1 MAYKFL
7 VVDDTSFMR
16 KMAADCLK
24 QQGHVVAGEAG
35 NGREAVRKFRELQPD
50 VVMMDLTMP
59 EMNGVDAIKEILKIK
74 KDAVI
79 LVCSASNQKDM
90 IQDALEAGAVGYLM
104 KPFKPDYMN
113 EIIKKYAVPHLTPAE
128 PEVVN
133 KPEDKEEIVEVAAE
147 NNENADAVKKEVEV
161 AQKEVAV
168 ATAEVA
174 EVIEEEKVEAKE
186 EEKNREEVKEEPVVV
201 AAKPV
206 KEEVIRTSAPSEKPK
221 KPVRESK
228 IKFVTSY
235 ICNWEEEVKGETRHF
250 SLTYTEN
257 DQNICLETVGEN
269 NEKQKIQLSLDGFR
283 DLHGWLE
290 QRIEEGN
297 AR

>member
-35 NGREAVRKFRELQPD
+35 NGREAVRKFKELQPD

-128 PEVVN
+128 PEVAD
-133 KPEDKEEIVEVAAE
+133 KPEKKEEKVEATTK
-147 NNENADAVKKEVEV
+147 NEDNLDAVKKVVEE

-168 ATAEVA
+168 STAEVV
-174 EVIEEEKVEAKE
+174 EKEEEQAVEKVEE
-186 EEKNREEVKEEPVVV
+186 QQPVAAVADVV
-201 AAKPV
+201 AAEPAQ
-206 KEEVIRTSAPSEKPK
+206 EEVSEKTAPVAV
-221 KPVRESK
+221 KPQRPARETK

-235 ICNWEEEVKGETRHF
+235 ICNWEEEVRGEKRNF
-250 SLTYTEN
+250 SLTFTEN
-257 DQNICLETVGEN
+257 DQNICLEMVGAES
-269 NEKQKIQLSLDGFR
+269 EKQTIQLSLDGFR
-283 DLHGWLE
+283 DLNVWLE
-290 QRIEEGN
+290 QRIEEGKSV
-297 AR
+297 R